1 MPVVFSS
8 QTPQDQLPVFNATE
22 DVGLLPVLSPTTKS
36 GTTTVSEW
44 AWVAAPTPTPATT
57 VSDIP
62 EYWGLVTIAVS
73 PDLETITLLQKNCK
87 LVFGLKIE
95 NHSKNLLLKID

>member
-1 MPVVFSS
+1 MVFSS
-8 QTPQDQLPVFNATE
+8 QTPHEQLPVFNATE
-22 DVGLLPVLSPTTKS
+22 DVGLLPVVSPTTES
-36 GTTTVSEW
+36 GTATVSEW

-73 PDLETITLLQKNCK
+73 PDLETVTLISEKYLFLTLGGAAN
-87 LVFGLKIE
+87 
-95 NHSKNLLLKID
+95 